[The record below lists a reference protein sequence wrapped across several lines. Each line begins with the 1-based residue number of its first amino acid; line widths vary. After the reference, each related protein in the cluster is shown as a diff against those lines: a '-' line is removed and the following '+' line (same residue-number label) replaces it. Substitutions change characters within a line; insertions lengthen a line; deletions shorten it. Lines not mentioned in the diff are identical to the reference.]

1 MSKIIT
7 IWGNPGCGKSMFC
20 CCLAKVLTANKDKA
34 IIINADS
41 STPMLP
47 VWMPDRILETGAS
60 IGNVLTGLEINTALV
75 AERVTILKEYPFIGV
90 MGYAA
95 GENPF
100 SYPELKYEKIK
111 LFIAEAAKLVDYI
124 ILDCSS
130 NMLNFF
136 TPTAIEAADL
146 TVRIITPDLRGLNY
160 LRAHKPLLTDDKF
173 HYDRHL
179 TFAGLARPFHAID
192 EMDHLIGG
200 FDGLLPYA
208 KEIERCGTGG
218 QMFKALA
225 YCNQRYINSL
235 KLVRERL
242 LQSDDNSAEDGLS
255 SETQTCHENG
265 YTESAP
271 ERESY
276 AENEYTESDYPAGNS
291 DFADTGSF
299 TDQGNAAAPETHV
312 PDAWDADI
320 PAAPATGTGNHRQ
333 KAPARKE
340 KKDYGHGILK

>member
-7 IWGNPGCGKSMFC
+7 VWGNPGCGKSMFC

-47 VWMPDRILETGAS
+47 VWMPERILETGAS

-100 SYPELKYEKIK
+100 SYPELKYDKIK
-111 LFIAEAAKLVDYI
+111 LFIGEAAKLVDYI

-136 TPTAIEAADL
+136 TPTAIEAADV

-160 LRAHKPLLTDDKF
+160 LRAHRPLLTDDKF
-173 HYDRHL
+173 HYDSHL

-208 KEIERCGTGG
+208 KEIERCGTDG

-225 YCNQRYINSL
+225 YCNQRYVSSL

-242 LQSDDNSAEDGLS
+242 MEPEDTGDEILPGENSSFHEDTLRQEDTGNASRQEESCSFHEDAGQPEEFAETT
-255 SETQTCHENG
+255 EAENP
-265 YTESAP
+265 ESAGFQKTAKGAWYAAAA
-271 ERESY
+271 ESGRQG
-276 AENEYTESDYPAGNS
+276 APAG
-291 DFADTGSF
+291 
-299 TDQGNAAAPETHV
+299 
-312 PDAWDADI
+312 
-320 PAAPATGTGNHRQ
+320 
-333 KAPARKE
+333 KE
-340 KKDYGHGILK
+340 VKRHGHGILK

>member
-7 IWGNPGCGKSMFC
+7 VWGNPGCGKSMFC

-47 VWMPDRILETGAS
+47 VWMPERILETGAS

-111 LFIAEAAKLVDYI
+111 LFITEAAKLVDYI

-173 HYDRHL
+173 HYDSHL

-225 YCNQRYINSL
+225 YCNQRFINSL

-242 LQSDDNSAEDGLS
+242 TQPEDIPAE
-255 SETQTCHENG
+255 N
-265 YTESAP
+265 ESALEP
-271 ERESY
+271 Y
-276 AENEYTESDYPAGNS
+276 TENEYTEPNDSEGYGDFAGNGCS
-291 DFADTGSF
+291 
-299 TDQGNAAAPETHV
+299 TDQNSPVVPETHA
-312 PDAWDADI
+312 PDTWDADA
-320 PAAPATGTGNHRQ
+320 PAVPATGAENHRQ
-333 KAPARKE
+333 KAPAGKE

>member
-7 IWGNPGCGKSMFC
+7 VWGNPGCGKSMFC
-20 CCLAKVLTANKDKA
+20 CNLAKTLTAGKEKA

-47 VWMPDRILETGAS
+47 VWMPERILETNAS
-60 IGNVLTGLEINTALV
+60 IGNVLSGLEINSALV

-100 SYPELKYEKIK
+100 SYPDLKYEKIK
-111 LFIAEAAKLVDYI
+111 LFITEASRLVDYI

-136 TPTAIEAADL
+136 TPTAIESADL
-146 TVRIITPDLRGLNY
+146 VVRIITPDLRGLNY
-160 LRAHKPLLTDDKF
+160 LRAHKALLTDEKF
-173 HYDRHL
+173 HYEEHL
-179 TFAGLARPFHAID
+179 TFAGLARPFHGID

-208 KEIERCGTGG
+208 KEIERCGTSG

-225 YCNQRYINSL
+225 YCNQRYINAL

-242 LQSDDNSAEDGLS
+242 EQMGIPEGACGTTLEDEYFEDPLNAEFPKAGDS
-255 SETQTCHENG
+255 CE
-265 YTESAP
+265 
-271 ERESY
+271 
-276 AENEYTESDYPAGNS
+276 EYTESEEITKDAP
-291 DFADTGSF
+291 GSERR
-299 TDQGNAAAPETHV
+299 Q
-312 PDAWDADI
+312 DI
-320 PAAPATGTGNHRQ
+320 PAG
-333 KAPARKE
+333 KE
-340 KKDYGHGILK
+340 NKHHGHGILK

>member
-1 MSKIIT
+1 
-7 IWGNPGCGKSMFC
+7 
-20 CCLAKVLTANKDKA
+20 
-34 IIINADS
+34 
-41 STPMLP
+41 
-47 VWMPDRILETGAS
+47 
-60 IGNVLTGLEINTALV
+60 
-75 AERVTILKEYPFIGV
+75 
-90 MGYAA
+90 
-95 GENPF
+95 
-100 SYPELKYEKIK
+100 
-111 LFIAEAAKLVDYI
+111 
-124 ILDCSS
+124 
-130 NMLNFF
+130 MLNFF

-173 HYDRHL
+173 HYDSHL

-242 LQSDDNSAEDGLS
+242 TQPEDIPAESGP
-255 SETQTCHENG
+255 
-265 YTESAP
+265 AP
-271 ERESY
+271 EREPY
-276 AENEYTESDYPAGNS
+276 AENEYAEPDYSAENDTFAG
-291 DFADTGSF
+291 TGGF
-299 TDQGNAAAPETHV
+299 TDQDSMAT
-312 PDAWDADI
+312 PDSWDADM

-333 KAPARKE
+333 KAPAGKE

>member
-7 IWGNPGCGKSMFC
+7 VWGNPGCGKSMFC

-34 IIINADS
+34 LIINADS

-47 VWMPDRILETGAS
+47 VWMPERILETDAS

-100 SYPELKYEKIK
+100 SYPELKYDKIK
-111 LFIAEAAKLVDYI
+111 LFIAEASKLVDYI

-146 TVRIITPDLRGLNY
+146 AVRIITPDLRGLNY
-160 LRAHKPLLTDDKF
+160 LRAHRPLLTDDKF
-173 HYDRHL
+173 HYGSHL
-179 TFAGLARPFHAID
+179 TFAGLARPFHA
-192 EMDHLIGG
+192 
-200 FDGLLPYA
+200 
-208 KEIERCGTGG
+208 
-218 QMFKALA
+218 
-225 YCNQRYINSL
+225 NQRYVSSL

-242 LQSDDNSAEDGLS
+242 MQPEDAEDTPQPEESCRLHEDRPEDAGDAPRREENGGLHEDAGQPEGFT
-255 SETQTCHENG
+255 ETQETG
-265 YTESAP
+265 TP
-271 ERESY
+271 EDAGFQRTDKGAWY
-276 AENEYTESDYPAGNS
+276 AAMAGNDRQGAPAG
-291 DFADTGSF
+291 
-299 TDQGNAAAPETHV
+299 
-312 PDAWDADI
+312 
-320 PAAPATGTGNHRQ
+320 
-333 KAPARKE
+333 KE
-340 KKDYGHGILK
+340 MRHHGHGILK

>member
-7 IWGNPGCGKSMFC
+7 VWGNPGCGKSMFC
-20 CCLAKVLTANKDKA
+20 CNLAKVLTAGKEKA
-34 IIINADS
+34 LIINADS

-47 VWMPDRILETGAS
+47 VWMPERILEASAS

-75 AERVTILKEYPFIGV
+75 ALLKEYPFIGV

-111 LFIAEAAKLVDYI
+111 TFITEASRLVDFI

-146 TVRIITPDLRGLNY
+146 VVRIITPDLRGLNY
-160 LRAHKPLLTDDKF
+160 LRAHKPLLTDEKF
-173 HYDRHL
+173 HYREHL
-179 TFAGLARPFHAID
+179 TLAGLARPFHAID

-208 KEIERCGTGG
+208 KEIERCGTSG
-218 QMFKALA
+218 QMFKTLA

-235 KLVRERL
+235 KLVKKRL
-242 LQSDDNSAEDGLS
+242 EDPEPMDETEEDPPENE
-255 SETQTCHENG
+255 SEEFQDTYEE
-265 YTESAP
+265 ESEWEEPEP
-271 ERESY
+271 ERKSGKNRQ
-276 AENEYTESDYPAGNS
+276 AKTAGK
-291 DFADTGSF
+291 
-299 TDQGNAAAPETHV
+299 E
-312 PDAWDADI
+312 
-320 PAAPATGTGNHRQ
+320 
-333 KAPARKE
+333 RKRR
-340 KKDYGHGILK
+340 GIFK

>member
-7 IWGNPGCGKSMFC
+7 VWGNPGCGKSMFC
-20 CCLAKVLTANKDKA
+20 CCLAKVLTAGKEKA
-34 IIINADS
+34 LIINADS

-47 VWMPDRILETGAS
+47 VWMPERLLETSAS

-100 SYPELKYEKIK
+100 SYPELKYDKIK

-136 TPTAIEAADL
+136 TPTAIEAADVI
-146 TVRIITPDLRGLNY
+146 VRIITPDLRGLNY

-173 HYDRHL
+173 HYDSHL

-225 YCNQRYINSL
+225 YCNQRYVNSL

-242 LQSDDNSAEDGLS
+242 MQPEDTGEAPLQEKNGGFYEDQPEDTGNASLQEENCGSHEDAGQPEEFTETQETGTPEDASIQKTSKGAWYATSAES
-255 SETQTCHENG
+255 SRQE
-265 YTESAP
+265 A
-271 ERESY
+271 
-276 AENEYTESDYPAGNS
+276 PAG
-291 DFADTGSF
+291 
-299 TDQGNAAAPETHV
+299 
-312 PDAWDADI
+312 
-320 PAAPATGTGNHRQ
+320 
-333 KAPARKE
+333 KE
-340 KKDYGHGILK
+340 MKQHGHGILK

>member
-7 IWGNPGCGKSMFC
+7 VWGNPGCGKSMFC
-20 CCLAKVLTANKDKA
+20 CCLAKVLTAGKEKA
-34 IIINADS
+34 LIINADS

-47 VWMPDRILETGAS
+47 VWMPERILETNAS

-100 SYPELKYEKIK
+100 SYPELKYDKIK

-136 TPTAIEAADL
+136 TPTAIEAADVV
-146 TVRIITPDLRGLNY
+146 VRIITPDLRGLNY

-173 HYDRHL
+173 HYGSHL

-208 KEIERCGTGG
+208 KEIERCGTSG

-235 KLVRERL
+235 KLIRERL
-242 LQSDDNSAEDGLS
+242 EQSGEDNLDVLPPE
-255 SETQTCHENG
+255 E
-265 YTESAP
+265 ESFM
-271 ERESY
+271 
-276 AENEYTESDYPAGNS
+276 ENEDMEPG
-291 DFADTGSF
+291 FPPEGGSF
-299 TDQGNAAAPETHV
+299 TEDGGNAASFHPDHAASET
-312 PDAWDADI
+312 WNRDI
-320 PAAPATGTGNHRQ
+320 PAHPMTGTGKHRQ
-333 KAPARKE
+333 DAPAGKE
-340 KKDYGHGILK
+340 GKHHEHGILK

>member
-20 CCLAKVLTANKDKA
+20 YCLAKVLTANKDKA

-111 LFIAEAAKLVDYI
+111 LFITEAAKLVDYI

-173 HYDRHL
+173 HYDSHL

-208 KEIERCGTGG
+208 KEIERCGTSG

-242 LQSDDNSAEDGLS
+242 TQPEDIPAE
-255 SETQTCHENG
+255 N
-265 YTESAP
+265 ESATEP
-271 ERESY
+271 Y
-276 AENEYTESDYPAGNS
+276 TENEYTEPNDSEGSGDFAGNGCS
-291 DFADTGSF
+291 
-299 TDQGNAAAPETHV
+299 TDQNSPVVPETHA
-312 PDAWDADI
+312 PDTWDTDA
-320 PAAPATGTGNHRQ
+320 PAVPATGAENHRQ
-333 KAPARKE
+333 KAPAGKE

>member
-7 IWGNPGCGKSMFC
+7 VWGNPGCGKSMFC
-20 CCLAKVLTANKDKA
+20 CCLAKILTANKDKA
-34 IIINADS
+34 LIINADS

-47 VWMPDRILETGAS
+47 VWMPERILETDAS

-111 LFIAEAAKLVDYI
+111 LFIAEASKLVDYI

-146 TVRIITPDLRGLNY
+146 AVRIITPDLRGLNY
-160 LRAHKPLLTDDKF
+160 LRAHRPLLMDEKF
-173 HYDRHL
+173 HYDSHL

-208 KEIERCGTGG
+208 KEIERCGTSG

-225 YCNQRYINSL
+225 YCNQRYVSSL

-242 LQSDDNSAEDGLS
+242 MQPEDAEGMPPQEENDGLYEERQEGNGRFHEDAGQPEES
-255 SETQTCHENG
+255 TEAQETGTPEDAGFQKADKGAWYAAAAANG
-265 YTESAP
+265 RQGA
-271 ERESY
+271 
-276 AENEYTESDYPAGNS
+276 PAG
-291 DFADTGSF
+291 
-299 TDQGNAAAPETHV
+299 
-312 PDAWDADI
+312 
-320 PAAPATGTGNHRQ
+320 
-333 KAPARKE
+333 KE
-340 KKDYGHGILK
+340 MRRHGHGILK

>member
-7 IWGNPGCGKSMFC
+7 VWGNPGCGKSMFC

-111 LFIAEAAKLVDYI
+111 LFIAESAKLVDYI

-173 HYDRHL
+173 HYDSHL

-192 EMDHLIGG
+192 EMNHLIGG

-242 LQSDDNSAEDGLS
+242 TQPEDDPAEEGLS
-255 SETQTCHENG
+255 PEPQTCHENG
-265 YTESAP
+265 YTEPAP
-271 ERESY
+271 EREPY
-276 AENEYTESDYPAGNS
+276 AENEYTRPDYPADN
-291 DFADTGSF
+291 DAFAGTGGF
-299 TDQGNAAAPETHV
+299 TDQGSAAVPKTHV

-320 PAAPATGTGNHRQ
+320 PAASAAGAGKHRQ
-333 KAPARKE
+333 KAPAGKE

>member
-1 MSKIIT
+1 
-7 IWGNPGCGKSMFC
+7 
-20 CCLAKVLTANKDKA
+20 
-34 IIINADS
+34 
-41 STPMLP
+41 
-47 VWMPDRILETGAS
+47 MPERILETGAS
-60 IGNVLTGLEINTALV
+60 IGNVLTGLEINNALV
-75 AERVTILKEYPFIGV
+75 AERVVILKEYPFIGV

-100 SYPELKYEKIK
+100 SYPELKYEKIR
-111 LFIAEAAKLVDYI
+111 LFISEASKLVDYI

-136 TPTAIEAADL
+136 TPTAIESADL

-160 LRAHKPLLTDDKF
+160 LRAHKPLLTDEKF
-173 HYDRHL
+173 HYDSHL

-208 KEIERCGTGG
+208 KEIERCGTSG

-242 LQSDDNSAEDGLS
+242 E
-255 SETQTCHENG
+255 E
-265 YTESAP
+265 
-271 ERESY
+271 
-276 AENEYTESDYPAGNS
+276 
-291 DFADTGSF
+291 ADAKEVVSP
-299 TDQGNAAAPETHV
+299 DADIHAPETEPEEMWDTSADREEM
-312 PDAWDADI
+312 PDADAL
-320 PAAPATGTGNHRQ
+320 AESG
-333 KAPARKE
+333 RKE
-340 KKDYGHGILK
+340 RKHHGHGFFK

>member
-7 IWGNPGCGKSMFC
+7 VWGNPGCGKSMFC
-20 CCLAKVLTANKDKA
+20 CCLAKILTANKDKA
-34 IIINADS
+34 LIINADS

-47 VWMPDRILETGAS
+47 VWMPERILETDAS

-111 LFIAEAAKLVDYI
+111 LFISEAAKLVDYI

-136 TPTAIEAADL
+136 TPTAIEAANL
-146 TVRIITPDLRGLNY
+146 VVRIITPDLRGLNY
-160 LRAHKPLLTDDKF
+160 LRAHRPLLTDDKF
-173 HYDRHL
+173 HYDSHL

-242 LQSDDNSAEDGLS
+242 LQPEDTETTPQQYENQQEDTGKASQQKENSRF
-255 SETQTCHENG
+255 HENAG
-265 YTESAP
+265 HQEEFTEAQETETP
-271 ERESY
+271 EDAGFQKTDKGAWY
-276 AENEYTESDYPAGNS
+276 AAATGNDRQGAPAG
-291 DFADTGSF
+291 
-299 TDQGNAAAPETHV
+299 
-312 PDAWDADI
+312 
-320 PAAPATGTGNHRQ
+320 
-333 KAPARKE
+333 KE
-340 KKDYGHGILK
+340 MKHHGHGILK